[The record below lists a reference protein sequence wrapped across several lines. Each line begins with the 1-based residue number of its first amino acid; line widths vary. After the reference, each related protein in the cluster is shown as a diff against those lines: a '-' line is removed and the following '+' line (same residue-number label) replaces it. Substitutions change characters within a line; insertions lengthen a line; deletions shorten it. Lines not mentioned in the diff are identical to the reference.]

1 MSASGERIAI
11 LGKVSALVQF
21 TSSDKFHYRRPISFC
36 VINDEILQGAAELLG
51 SDMLSKYQ
59 AVIDMGSKVLI
70 FDGLRFVLEDAPLV
84 TTEMAQCL
92 FPITKMEENV
102 NSISLISDTENKT
115 RNFTEEIF
123 GIAEENAG
131 VAMIRSGIANENAG
145 IAKEKNFCAGIT
157 DGSTGIAEEYTPNS
171 EVFDENAGFA
181 DGFRTTDE
189 NAGAAE
195 DARLSR
201 IEENENSSDFEA
213 VAPFPGTCRDI
224 ALMQPTTCTVS
235 SGLSRE
241 RVDNSLQAPVH
252 NEESEK
258 IYRSENLESVTRVNL
273 VRNKGNKTQPFTI
286 WGEKMS
292 KDKVR
297 EVEMWDIFKDLLFKI

>member
-1 MSASGERIAI
+1 VSASGERIAI

-59 AVIDMGSKVLI
+59 VVIDMGSKVLI

-92 FPITKMEENV
+92 FPITKTEENV

-131 VAMIRSGIANENAG
+131 VAMIRSGIANGNAG
-145 IAKEKNFCAGIT
+145 IAKEKDFCAGIA
-157 DGSTGIAEEYTPNS
+157 DGSTGITEEYRPNPV
-171 EVFDENAGFA
+171 VFDENAGFA

-195 DARLSR
+195 DARLIR
-201 IEENENSSDFEA
+201 IEENENCSDFEA
-213 VAPFPGTCRDI
+213 VAPFPGTCGEN
-224 ALMQPTTCTVS
+224 ALTQPTTCTVS
-235 SGLSRE
+235 SGLIRE
-241 RVDNSLQAPVH
+241 RLDNSLQAPVH

-258 IYRSENLESVTRVNL
+258 I
-273 VRNKGNKTQPFTI
+273 
-286 WGEKMS
+286 
-292 KDKVR
+292 
-297 EVEMWDIFKDLLFKI
+297 